1 MTKTRIVYVA
11 ARRTLKDGRT
21 VYQVRRDGRIVKAI
35 ATLDDLGPLVRSL
48 HPQGV
53 LAFWG
58 DENERY
64 CGIY

>member
-1 MTKTRIVYVA
+1 MTKTRVVYVA
-11 ARRTLKDGRT
+11 TPKRLNDGRT
-21 VYQVRRDGRIVKAI
+21 VYQVRRDGRIVKGI

>member
-1 MTKTRIVYVA
+1 MTSPRTVYVA
-11 ARRTLKDGRT
+11 IRKTLNDGRT
-21 VYQVRRDGRIVKAI
+21 VYQVRRDGRIVKEI
-35 ATLDDLGPLVRSL
+35 ASPDDLGPLVRSL